1 MLAKT
6 NTQQNVEEVRKN
18 GGLDRQLAAGLP
30 VVQQEGEEV
39 AEEARVQEETVQ
51 METAVV
57 RYGGMESCCL
67 LLIFIAN
74 LMHCFFMPTGA
85 FCFS

>member
-39 AEEARVQEETVQ
+39 AEEARVQEETV
-51 METAVV
+51 
-57 RYGGMESCCL
+57 
-67 LLIFIAN
+67 
-74 LMHCFFMPTGA
+74 
-85 FCFS
+85 